1 MKCIVTIQTKR
12 WKRRGHCLQKKVLLA
27 EIIGLWNI
35 IISYRETQK
44 NMKNFSMKIKYLA
57 FVCQR
62 IEFFSMSVYIINHNI
77 GKK

>member
-12 WKRRGHCLQKKVLLA
+12 WKRRGHCPQKNFVLA

-57 FVCQR
+57 FL
-62 IEFFSMSVYIINHNI
+62 FYFKPMNDDFHNNSSNLWTF
-77 GKK
+77 